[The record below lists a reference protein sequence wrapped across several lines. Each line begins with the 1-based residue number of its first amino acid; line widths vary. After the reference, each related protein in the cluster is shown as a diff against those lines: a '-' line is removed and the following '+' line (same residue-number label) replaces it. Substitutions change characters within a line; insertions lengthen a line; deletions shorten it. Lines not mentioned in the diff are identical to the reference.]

1 MIVICIIEKT
11 EGGIK
16 NGQSME
22 NVKMDTR
29 HRTKANKQT
38 TTKITTIK
46 NNNKSTTQYR
56 KVNR

>member
-1 MIVICIIEKT
+1 MIVICIIEKI

-38 TTKITTIK
+38 KTKITAIK
-46 NNNKSTTQYR
+46 KTTTKAQHSTE
-56 KVNR
+56 K